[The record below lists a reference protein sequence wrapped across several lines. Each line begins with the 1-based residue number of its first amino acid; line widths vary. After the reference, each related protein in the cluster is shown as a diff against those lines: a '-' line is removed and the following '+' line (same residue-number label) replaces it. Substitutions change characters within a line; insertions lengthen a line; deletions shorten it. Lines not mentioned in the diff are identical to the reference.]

1 MRKII
6 FTLSFLISF
15 ASADWLLNTTYTCV
29 KSYYVTPATGTLY
42 YVTSHDNATLSS
54 TTKSLIDDLIDG
66 YEYNATSLECSPIP
80 PNNTLSIKNQDYSY
94 LMALTGLLC
103 AFLISI
109 MTITLIK
116 DN

>member
-15 ASADWLLNTTYTCV
+15 ASADWLLNTSYLCV
-29 KSYYVTPATGTLY
+29 KSYYVKPATGTLY
-42 YVTSHDNATLSS
+42 YVRSDTGATLSS

-66 YEYNATSLECSPIP
+66 YEYNSTSGNCSPIP